1 MRFWTF
7 DTTIGNFFLDFAWLG
22 VLLIIAMYLRTTV
35 PLFRRYLIPANLIA
49 GAIGLTVGANG
60 LGLIDLTT
68 DRMGAYVYHFLALL
82 FIALALRT
90 PQKKVGLSS
99 VKTGMLFLMTYLVQ
113 GIIGLLI
120 ALLLV
125 YTIMPELFVGIG
137 FLPPL
142 AFGMNPGIAFSIGES
157 WEPFGFESGG
167 IVGLT
172 FSAFGFLA
180 AYTTGLWA
188 VRRGINQNEATFL
201 KAGEDFPE
209 DLKSGFVSEQS
220 PQQPGKLTTTSEALE
235 SLSFHLGLVGIVYVA
250 TYGLLKLFE
259 AGLFAIGADNEV
271 HTLWSFHFIFAAI
284 VALFGRKVIDATR
297 ISFAVD
303 DVTMTRISNF
313 FMDFMIVA
321 SVTAISLVVV
331 VQYWLPLLLI
341 SIMVVLATW
350 WFTRRFCYSAFSSYK
365 LERFTAVYGNMTGTL
380 QSGLILLRILDSGM
394 KTPVSFN
401 LVYGSGLAL
410 ILGFPL
416 LLLINAPVHYFADVI
431 TGFWMVLGAMII
443 YLLLLY
449 IAWKVL
455 EQKNSS

>member
-7 DTTIGNFFLDFAWLG
+7 DTTIGNFFFYFLWLG
-22 VLLIIAMYLRTTV
+22 VLLIIAMYLRTTIS
-35 PLFRRYLIPANLIA
+35 LFRRYLIPANLIA

-68 DRMGAYVYHFLALL
+68 GRMGAYVYHFLALL

-99 VKTGMLFLMTYLVQ
+99 VKTGMLFIMTYLVQ

-125 YTIMPELFVGIG
+125 YTIMPDLFVGIG

-167 IVGLT
+167 VVGLT

-188 VRRGINQNEATFL
+188 VRRGINRNEATFL

-209 DLKSGFVSEQS
+209 DLKSGFVSEES

-284 VALFGRKVIDATR
+284 IAMFGRKVIDVTR
-297 ISFAVD
+297 ISFSVD

-341 SIMVVLATW
+341 SIVVVLATW
-350 WFTRRFCYSAFSSYK
+350 WITRRLCYSAFSNYK

-449 IAWKVL
+449 LAWKVL